1 VGVVQ
6 GKLGALYT
14 CTGAASVAFTTEATT
29 KNAGYTRY
37 KITNQ
42 AKRFWD
48 AANGVTVKKN
58 GATITT
64 GFTVEYAGGEIVFD
78 PALIS
83 TDTITVTGKYFA
95 MEQQAGIFEW
105 KLDTSADMKDVTTFA
120 SDGWEES
127 VPVKNN
133 YSVSAKGFWA
143 NSNYLSRLGGLLA
156 VALFVDTVSNKRYE
170 GYISISKDSITQ
182 PTNDVVQEDV
192 ELKGS
197 GQIYYHE

>member
-1 VGVVQ
+1 MGTVS

-14 CTGAASVAFTTEATT
+14 STGAASVAFTDEATT
-29 KNAGYTRY
+29 KNADYTRY

-48 AANGVTVKKN
+48 ISNGVTVKKN

-64 GFTVEYAGGEIVFD
+64 GFTVEYAGGELVFN
-78 PALIS
+78 PALII
-83 TDTITVTGKYFA
+83 TDTVIVSGKYFA

-105 KLDTSADMKDVTTFA
+105 KLDASADMKDVTTFA
-120 SDGWEES
+120 SNGWEES

-143 NSNYLSRLGGLLA
+143 NSNFLSRLGSLLA
-156 VALFVDTVSNKRYE
+156 VSLFVDTVSNKRYE
-170 GYISISKDSITQ
+170 GYISIGKNSITQ
-182 PTNDVVQEDV
+182 PTADVVQEDI
-192 ELKGS
+192 ELKGT
-197 GQIYYHE
+197 GQLYYHE